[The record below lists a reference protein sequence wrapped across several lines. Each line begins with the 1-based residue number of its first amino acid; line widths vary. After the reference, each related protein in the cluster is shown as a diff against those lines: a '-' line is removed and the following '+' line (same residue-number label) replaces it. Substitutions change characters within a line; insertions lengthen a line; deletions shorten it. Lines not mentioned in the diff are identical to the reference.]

1 MEPDMIE
8 TKTFN
13 LLVSPLFA
21 LAGAVVMLV
30 FKRELEPRK
39 MLLSLVGGPLFAY
52 LMTPWLMALLR
63 AKSTWFPIDWS
74 ELATVHAVAAT
85 LGCLIGMLAINL
97 IAIVAHAGKRAEVLA
112 ETIDPLGRNKGGL

>member
-1 MEPDMIE
+1 MIE
-8 TKTFN
+8 TKAFN

-39 MLLSLVGGPLFAY
+39 MGLALVAGPMFAY
-52 LMTPWLMALLR
+52 LMTPWIMAILR
-63 AKSTWFPIDWS
+63 AQSTWFPIDWA
-74 ELATVHAVAAT
+74 EQTTVYSVAAT

-97 IAIVAHAGKRAEVLA
+97 IAIVAHAGSRGEAIAATV
-112 ETIDPLGRNKGGL
+112 DPLSRHKEGL